1 MRSFRSMLA
10 ATAVLALSGPPAFAA
25 DPAPTVPASDLT
37 DLQAEFDPMGPAVQA
52 LTLPDGRVVHY
63 IDEGEPGWRPVLYA
77 SGTGTSARAFG
88 MTEYL
93 RSLRTRLKLRFIS
106 VERNGFGD
114 TEFRPG
120 WTTKDYATEVR
131 AVLDHLGI
139 QQTAALAI
147 SGGGPYLAEIAA
159 EMPDRLISLHFL
171 AATSGFGPEKKACTM
186 SEAELTGMMK
196 VAQNPEDW
204 WAYPE
209 TSPTR
214 KIPGF
219 ADRAYEE
226 GARTY
231 FIRGQMGDLRGQ
243 VAEYRRYCTE
253 PKADVTK
260 VQVPV
265 YVYQGT
271 ADTSVPLDQA
281 QYWQSQFP
289 NLRKARI
296 YEGEGHDV
304 QYRHW
309 DQLLL
314 DVAGHAELTM
324 LCADGRS
331 QAVPEA
337 DAQALLAKGAA
348 LGICAWR

>member
-1 MRSFRSMLA
+1 MTHSFIVLA
-10 ATAVLALSGPPAFAA
+10 AGAGAPAHLNPVKLFMDADIVVQLVMVGLLLASVWVW
-25 DPAPTVPASDLT
+25 TI
-37 DLQAEFDPMGPAVQA
+37 
-52 LTLPDGRVVHY
+52 VV
-63 IDEGEPGWRPVLYA
+63 
-77 SGTGTSARAFG
+77 SF
-88 MTEYL
+88 
-93 RSLRTRLKLRFIS
+93 SLRM
-106 VERNGFGD
+106 G
-114 TEFRPG
+114 
-120 WTTKDYATEVR
+120 
-131 AVLDHLGI
+131 AVK
-139 QQTAALAI
+139 
-147 SGGGPYLAEIAA
+147 
-159 EMPDRLISLHFL
+159 R
-171 AATSGFGPEKKACTM
+171 
-186 SEAELTGMMK
+186 
-196 VAQNPEDW
+196 
-204 WAYPE
+204 
-209 TSPTR
+209 
-214 KIPGF
+214 

>member
-1 MRSFRSMLA
+1 MRSLVLA
-10 ATAVLALSGPPAFAA
+10 ATAILALSGFPALAA
-25 DPAPTVPASDLT
+25 DPVPTVPASDLT
-37 DLQAEFDPMGPAVQA
+37 GLQTAFDPMGPAVRA

-63 IDEGEPGWRPVLYA
+63 IDEGEPDWRPVLYV
-77 SGTGTSARAFG
+77 SGTGTSVRAFG

-93 RSLRTRLKLRFIS
+93 RSLRTRLKLRFIAI
-106 VERNGFGD
+106 ERNGFGD
-114 TEFRPG
+114 TAFRPG
-120 WTTKDYATEVR
+120 WTTKDYAAEVR

-139 QQTAALAI
+139 RQAAALAI

-159 EMPDRLISLHFL
+159 EMPDRLLSLHFL
-171 AATSGFGPEKKACTM
+171 AATSGFGPDKKACKM
-186 SEAELTGMMK
+186 SDAELTEAMA
-196 VAQNPEDW
+196 VAQNPEGW

-243 VAEYRRYCTE
+243 VAEYRRYCTG

-271 ADTSVPLDQA
+271 ADTSVPVDQA

-289 NLRKARI
+289 DVRKARI

-324 LCADGRS
+324 LCADGKS

-337 DAQALLAKGAA
+337 DAQALLAKGAT